1 MYEPRSIFWP
11 TFWAM
16 LAALVV
22 FNLLK
27 WGLALALAAGL
38 VASWNAGSPSRTT
51 TPGHQPAR
59 PGAVYQR
66 PALPAAPERLLGPL
80 GAVRT
85 GSSRACIDGVAADR
99 VDNGWR
105 QLPDRACLSTSR

>member
-38 VASWNAGSPSRTT
+38 VASWNAGSASRTT
-51 TPGHQPAR
+51 TPGHLQAR
-59 PGAVYQR
+59 PDAVVAK
-66 PALPAAPERLLGPL
+66 PAEPERWPGPSQ
-80 GAVRT
+80 AMKQ
-85 GSSRACIDGVAADR
+85 SMSRACINGTVADR

-105 QLPDRACLSTSR
+105 QLPRTSCVATTP